1 MSRKSGKI
9 YRLGRIY
16 VHIIPV
22 LVWLG
27 ALVCVV
33 MLFRYRTQRFEIL
46 GIAQGHVRQ
55 ITSTCSGRLQTI
67 QVELFD
73 KVKKGDTIALIDTVL
88 DNENLQAQL
97 AVISAEIEHLKAQLV
112 PTKEQLIFDS
122 DREKTNIIATQRR
135 FNVDIENARLRLL
148 ELKTLIEV
156 DRMALEGLDLD
167 VKISKELVDED
178 AIAVYELQKAQNQY
192 SITAK
197 RIQENERLLMQAEKD
212 LKQAAQR
219 QEEFAQRQQ
228 QYPSVNSALKVI
240 QKAIAVQEQRMDE
253 IIARRQVL
261 VLKSPI
267 DGMVSMV
274 LHGSGEAIVEGDPI
288 VTVAEMEPSEIIAYV
303 DEKQAGLIEERMPVK
318 VMKST
323 NPAQISSS
331 QVVNVG
337 STVEMMPQRLW
348 RNPNIAQW
356 GRPILIKIPPDFKLL
371 PGELVWIK
379 AL

>member
-27 ALVCVV
+27 ALACVV
-33 MLFRYRTQRFEIL
+33 MLFHYRTQRFEVL
-46 GIAQGHVRQ
+46 GIAQSHVRQ
-55 ITSTCSGRLQTI
+55 ITSTCTGRLQTI
-67 QVELFD
+67 EVELFD

-88 DNENLQAQL
+88 DNENLQVQL
-97 AVISAEIEHLKAQLV
+97 AVISAGIEHLKAQLV

-122 DREKTNIIATQRR
+122 DREKTNIIAAQRR
-135 FNVDIENARLRLL
+135 FNVDIENARLRVL
-148 ELKTLIEV
+148 ELKALIEV
-156 DRMALEGLDLD
+156 DRMTLEGLDLD

-178 AIAVYELQKAQNQY
+178 AIAVYELQKAKNQY
-192 SITAK
+192 NIIAK

-212 LKQAAQR
+212 LKQATQR
-219 QEEFAQRQQ
+219 QEEFAHRQP
-228 QYPSVNSALKVI
+228 QYPTVDGALKVI
-240 QKAIAVQEQRMDE
+240 QKAIAVQEQRMEE
-253 IIARRQVL
+253 IISRRQVL

-274 LHGSGEAIVEGDPI
+274 LHGSDETILTGDPI
-288 VTVAEMEPSEIIAYV
+288 VTIAETEPREIIAYAQ
-303 DEKQAGLIEERMPVK
+303 ENQISLIKERMSVRL
-318 VMKST
+318 MKSGT
-323 NPAQISSS
+323 PAQIANS
-331 QVVNVG
+331 QVVYLG
-337 STVEMMPQRLW
+337 PTIEMMPQRLW